1 MDQKFGISD
10 QFHHNPEL
18 LLGLGC
24 KIWEIMKIFEKV
36 LFSKIRFFAKI
47 TEKSILDQKT
57 FAISKDFRHFLWNRL
72 LLIKTINLE

>member
-24 KIWEIMKIFEKV
+24 KIWEIMKKLEKV

-47 TEKSILDQKT
+47 TEKSILNQKT
-57 FAISKDFRHFLWNRL
+57 FAISKDFRNF
-72 LLIKTINLE
+72 